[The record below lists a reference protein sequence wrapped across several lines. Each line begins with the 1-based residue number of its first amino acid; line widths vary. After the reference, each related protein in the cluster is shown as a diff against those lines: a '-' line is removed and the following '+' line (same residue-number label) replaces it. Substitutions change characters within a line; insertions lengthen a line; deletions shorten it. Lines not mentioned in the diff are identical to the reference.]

1 MDSLESKT
9 EEKIGLPPE
18 MRSLDEDLDE
28 LIFNQ
33 AAASEEGTRSCSK
46 PAPTHDEPKDLVQ
59 EDPEDPGNNVLQPNK
74 NWDLG
79 PIGDTPKLAQIVDQ
93 AMKKASE
100 EEVRGCD
107 DDEVGK
113 PKFGEI
119 GIIEDGLDHELEEVV
134 TFIPGTQVPDD
145 GTSSVEEVSSSKEPE
160 LEDLKLE
167 AEDDGAALIPGT
179 AIPDNVESVG
189 AEEKERDVL
198 FIPGSPDPEIGVRI
212 PEIEARF
219 RNSLTPKL
227 PKAGGTLTPDPPRH
241 KISWGDDPP
250 KVSTAKLKQT
260 KSIKCLL

>member
-1 MDSLESKT
+1 MDSLDSKT

-33 AAASEEGTRSCSK
+33 AAGSEEGTN

-145 GTSSVEEVSSSKEPE
+145 GTSSVENFVKN
-160 LEDLKLE
+160 LK
-167 AEDDGAALIPGT
+167 DH
-179 AIPDNVESVG
+179 V
-189 AEEKERDVL
+189 
-198 FIPGSPDPEIGVRI
+198 
-212 PEIEARF
+212 
-219 RNSLTPKL
+219 
-227 PKAGGTLTPDPPRH
+227 
-241 KISWGDDPP
+241 
-250 KVSTAKLKQT
+250 
-260 KSIKCLL
+260 

>member
-1 MDSLESKT
+1 
-9 EEKIGLPPE
+9 
-18 MRSLDEDLDE
+18 
-28 LIFNQ
+28 
-33 AAASEEGTRSCSK
+33 
-46 PAPTHDEPKDLVQ
+46 
-59 EDPEDPGNNVLQPNK
+59 
-74 NWDLG
+74 
-79 PIGDTPKLAQIVDQ
+79 
-93 AMKKASE
+93 MKKACE

-134 TFIPGTQVPDD
+134 AFIPGTQVPDD

-227 PKAGGTLTPDPPRH
+227 PKSGGALTPDPPRH